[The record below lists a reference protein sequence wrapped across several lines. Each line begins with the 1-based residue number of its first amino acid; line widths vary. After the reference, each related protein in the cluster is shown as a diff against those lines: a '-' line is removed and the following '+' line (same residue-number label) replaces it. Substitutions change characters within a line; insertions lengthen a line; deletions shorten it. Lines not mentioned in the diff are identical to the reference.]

1 MILSQK
7 IVFFTQNA
15 LRRAIARARRRR
27 AQRRTACADGG
38 GSSGGEH
45 SFVFEMKPKNPRSD
59 NFLTPPQNLKLDPV
73 HGVPNP
79 YTGVSV
85 D

>member
-15 LRRAIARARRRR
+15 LWRAFARARRHRSQRR
-27 AQRRTACADGG
+27 AACADRG
-38 GSSGGEH
+38 GSSGVEL
-45 SFVFEMKPKNPRSD
+45 SFLFEMKPKNPRSD
-59 NFLTPPQNLKLDPV
+59 YFLIPPQNLKLDPV

>member
-7 IVFFTQNA
+7 IVFFTRNA

-27 AQRRTACADGG
+27 AQQRTACADGG
-38 GSSGGEH
+38 ASSGGEL
-45 SFVFEMKPKNPRSD
+45 SFLLEMKPKNPRSD
-59 NFLTPPQNLKLDPV
+59 YFLTPPQNLKLDPV